1 MAERMQRF
9 VFDCIR
15 RPPGCLLKNCERAVG
30 PGTFAQNPRCEE
42 RPARVRIICRT
53 RPRVCPP
60 TAQLFAAGRPRCKVH
75 RGAGRLFG

>member
-42 RPARVRIICRT
+42 RPAQVRIMSNKTARLSAYGATICRGT
-53 RPRVCPP
+53 SSV
-60 TAQLFAAGRPRCKVH
+60 
-75 RGAGRLFG
+75 